1 MRAISR
7 SMIRHIL
14 LLKPRSDTTA
24 QQLESARQAIT
35 GLVGRIPGL
44 LNCHWGENFAPA
56 DRREGFHLGFSMD
69 FADRASLEAYGPHP
83 EHKAAAALVRA
94 AVERVIVFDLAL

>member
-1 MRAISR
+1 MSIV
-7 SMIRHIL
+7 RHVL
-14 LLKPRSDTTA
+14 LLKPKPETTPEA
-24 QQLESARQAIT
+24 VEACRNAII

-56 DRREGFHLGFSMD
+56 ERRDGCTYGFSMD

-83 EHKAAAALVRA
+83 AHLPAAKLVRGA
-94 AVERVIVFDLAL
+94 FEKIVVLDFEL